1 MVWLREQ
8 IAARRSRAEA
18 CIAEVGSDYAGDEYA
33 DGSGTADR
41 DDFPS
46 YPWGIGTAELAYMA
60 DVSPR
65 DTLAQ
70 CVAHTRTLDLH
81 DRMSIRPGHPM
92 FNDAHLTTESMVI
105 CRSCEPEK
113 MFRRTHSWP
122 CRTVKAVALAYQH
135 NPGYQERWRA

>member
-1 MVWLREQ
+1 MTDQGTTVDDLLPWVRAQILQEEEEALNWLC
-8 IAARRSRAEA
+8 AARRNGKA
-18 CIAEVGSDYAGDEYA
+18 
-33 DGSGTADR
+33 TAR
-41 DDFPS
+41 KR
-46 YPWGIGTAELAYMA
+46 L
-60 DVSPR
+60 
-65 DTLAQ
+65 LQ
-70 CVAHTRTLDLH
+70 CAATSAVLDLH

-135 NPGYQERWRA
+135 NPGYQERWRP